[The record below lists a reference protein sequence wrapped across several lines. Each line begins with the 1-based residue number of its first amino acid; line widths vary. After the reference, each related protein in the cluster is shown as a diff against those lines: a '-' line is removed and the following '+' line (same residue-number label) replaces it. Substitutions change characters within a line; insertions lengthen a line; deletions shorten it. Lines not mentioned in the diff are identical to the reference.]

1 MSKNYWRE
9 CKDIIERQAMKF
21 VPNVMKVQ
29 INVAVINKIIIKKL
43 ITIVYHYETSKNAS
57 RKMKWI

>member
-1 MSKNYWRE
+1 
-9 CKDIIERQAMKF
+9 MKF

-43 ITIVYHYETSKNAS
+43 ITIVYHYETSKNTS